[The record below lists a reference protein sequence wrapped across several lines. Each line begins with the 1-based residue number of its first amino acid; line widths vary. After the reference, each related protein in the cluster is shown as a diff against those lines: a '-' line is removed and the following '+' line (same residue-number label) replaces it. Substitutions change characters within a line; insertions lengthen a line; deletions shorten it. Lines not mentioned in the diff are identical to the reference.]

1 MNSSAAILSILL
13 ALGLAVVGIFWGI
26 NERNGALKSSSEKI
40 AEITRQGRSDFGF
53 LEKDLENSKAE
64 TVRLEDENRN
74 LRRQLDI
81 ERDSNADLIR
91 QKDRLEL
98 RLAGLRNGGES
109 GDQARDWTDDEL
121 DRRKSSRELTL
132 AIRELSLKRPLRFRF
147 AEEDGMR
154 EALANGSG
162 LVTPENAATQSRAY
176 AAMGFVSP
184 ETDVRARMLD
194 LLEGQLGA
202 AFYSGDDTVLFNSKG
217 TTNSAND
224 RTSLAIEITRALQD
238 QHFDLLPALKQ
249 WPYNDDARQA
259 LWAVAVGDSSLV
271 KIRFQLQDNTPGADQ
286 FLQSA
291 TKMTREQFERIPAF
305 VREYYLFPFSL
316 GDGFCQKLHEEGR
329 WQRINKGLASPP
341 KSTAQIL
348 HPELY
353 LSGKPFN
360 PEPFHWDINALAV
373 AGLQP
378 IWNNVA
384 GELAIALLLNQSDF
398 LEQMAELGQPDILDM
413 PELVSKGI
421 EHFSARDGSKAA
433 AGWYGDRYLVYPS
446 ADGEVGSDHVYWRS
460 QWSTAEDAKEFADAI
475 TRSLAFRRKA
485 GGQPG
490 AGKSQRYVSVRQL
503 EGNQVRVID
512 AATGEFGRAL
522 LEKFS
527 EPAASADSGEQKP

>member
-1 MNSSAAILSILL
+1 MNSSAALLSILL
-13 ALGLAVVGIFWGI
+13 ALGLAVMGVFWGI
-26 NERNGALKSSSEKI
+26 HERNMAVKSSSEKVD
-40 AEITRQGRSDFGF
+40 AITRQSQSDFGS

-64 TVRLEDENRN
+64 AARLEDENRN

-81 ERDSNADLIR
+81 ERDGSADLIR
-91 QKDRLEL
+91 QKERLEL
-98 RLAGLRNGGES
+98 RLANFRDGDS
-109 GDQARDWTDDEL
+109 PGDQIRDWTDDEL

-132 AIRELSLKRPLRFRF
+132 AIRELPLKRPLRFRF
-147 AEEDGMR
+147 ADEEGMR
-154 EALANGSG
+154 EALANRPG
-162 LVTPENAATQSRAY
+162 LVSPENAATQARAY
-176 AAMGFVSP
+176 AAMGFVGA

-202 AFYSGDDTVLFNSKG
+202 AFYSGDDQLLFNSKG

-224 RTSLAIEITRALQD
+224 RTSLAVEITRALQD
-238 QHFDLLPALKQ
+238 QHFDLLPALEQ
-249 WPYNDDARQA
+249 WPHNDDARQA
-259 LWAVAVGDSSLV
+259 LWSVAVGDSSLV

-291 TKMTREQFERIPAF
+291 TKMTREQFERIPSF

-316 GDGFCQKLHEEGR
+316 GDGFCQKLHEDGR

-341 KSTAQIL
+341 KSTAEIL

-353 LSGKPFN
+353 MSG
-360 PEPFHWDINALAV
+360 EPFLPERYHWDINNLAV
-373 AGLQP
+373 AGAPP

-384 GELAIALLLNQSDF
+384 GELGIALLLNQSDF

-433 AGWYGDRYLVYPS
+433 AGWHGDRYLVYPNV
-446 ADGEVGSDHVYWRS
+446 DGGVGNDHVYWRS
-460 QWSTAEDAKEFADAI
+460 KWRTAQDAKEFADAI
-475 TRSLAFRRKA
+475 TRSLAFRRKGNEAA
-485 GGQPG
+485 GSP
-490 AGKSQRYVSVRQL
+490 RYISVRRL

-512 AATGEFGRAL
+512 AATREFGKAL
-522 LEKFS
+522 VEKFP
-527 EPAASADSGEQKP
+527 EASGEEEQPGS

>member
-1 MNSSAAILSILL
+1 MMNSSAALLAILL
-13 ALGLAVVGIFWGI
+13 AVGLAAVGFFWGI
-26 NERNGALKSSSEKI
+26 NERNTALKVSKETI
-40 AEITRQGRSDFGF
+40 AEITQQGHSDFSA
-53 LEKDLENSKAE
+53 LEKDLENSRAE
-64 TVRLEDENRN
+64 AVRLEDENRN
-74 LRRQLDI
+74 MRRQLDI
-81 ERDSNADLIR
+81 ERDSNAELIR

-98 RLAGLRNGGES
+98 RLAGFRNEGAIK
-109 GDQARDWTDDEL
+109 DQIREWTDDEL
-121 DRRKSSRELTL
+121 DRRKNSRELTL

-147 AEEDGMR
+147 AEESGMR
-154 EALANGSG
+154 EALAKGSG
-162 LVTPENAATQSRAY
+162 LVSPERAATQSRAY

-224 RTSLAIEITRALQD
+224 RTSLAVEITRALQD
-238 QHFDLLPALKQ
+238 QHFDLLPALTE

-291 TKMTREQFERIPAF
+291 TKMTREQFERIPSF

-316 GDGFCQKLHEEGR
+316 GDGFCQKLHEQER
-329 WQRINKGLASPP
+329 WQSINKSLATPP

-353 LSGKPFN
+353 LSGEPFK

-373 AGLQP
+373 SGLEP

-398 LEQMAELGQPDILDM
+398 LEQMAALGQPDILDM

-421 EHFSARDGSKAA
+421 EHFAARDGSKAA
-433 AGWYGDRYLVYPS
+433 AGWYGDRYLVYPNVG
-446 ADGEVGSDHVYWRS
+446 GEVGNDHVYWRS

-475 TRSLAFRRKA
+475 TRSLAFRRK
-485 GGQPG
+485 GSGESG
-490 AGKSQRYVSVRQL
+490 AIKSQRYVSVQQL

-512 AATGEFGRAL
+512 ASTREFGQAL
-522 LEKFS
+522 QEKFP
-527 EPAASADSGEQKP
+527 EIIAAGDSAE